1 MSTIEG
7 STDWPEVRVPAT
19 PASADE
25 LESWLFGSGALSVTI
40 VDAVQDE
47 ELNHAVLEP
56 RPGEVRLWNTLHL
69 VGLYP
74 QGMAVDDV
82 EIALQVAAKGAGIEP
97 SGHEITLRADEVW
110 ERSWMQDFKP
120 MQFGPHFWICPSH
133 SQPVD
138 PDAINLM
145 LDPGLAFGSG
155 THATTAQCLEW
166 LATRSSTR
174 SEVPLA
180 GCCVIDFGCGS
191 GVLAIAAA
199 LLGSEEVWAVDIDEQ
214 AHVATLSNAK
224 INGVAERLHVGEQ
237 KLLQGVQADILL
249 ANILFQPLMELA
261 DVLKDCVRP
270 GGSLVL
276 SGLRTE
282 QIEPLRVRYTDGFEF
297 FPSGQRDG
305 WALMTATR
313 RS

>member
-1 MSTIEG
+1 MPAKG
-7 STDWPEVRVPAT
+7 GTDWPEVRIPAT
-19 PASADE
+19 PATADK
-25 LESWLFGSGALSVTI
+25 LESWLFDSGALSVTI

-69 VGLYP
+69 VGLFP
-74 QGMAVDDV
+74 QGTAVDDV
-82 EIALQVAAKGAGIEP
+82 DVALQVAALAWDIKLAEL
-97 SGHEITLRADEVW
+97 EISLRPDEVW
-110 ERSWMQDFKP
+110 ERSWMRDFKP

-133 SQPVD
+133 SEPVD
-138 PDAINLM
+138 PAAINLM

-166 LATRSSTR
+166 LATRSTER
-174 SEVPLA
+174 SESVLS
-180 GCCVIDFGCGS
+180 GKRVVDFGCGS

-199 LLGSEEVWAVDIDEQ
+199 LLGAEEVWAVDIDEQ
-214 AHVATLSNAK
+214 AHEATLSNAC
-224 INGVAERLHVGEQ
+224 INRVAGRLHIGEPA
-237 KLLQGVQADILL
+237 LLHGVQVDILL

-282 QIEPLRVRYTDGFEF
+282 QIEPLRVRYTHGFEF
-297 FPSGQRDG
+297 LPSGQRDG